1 MKLVLKMNDTR
12 TNSTQDYRY
21 RDSSQ
26 AFRQGQA
33 KPTIEFSQQETSEAI
48 IENYFAAD
56 NVNSIQN

>member
-1 MKLVLKMNDTR
+1 MDDTR